1 MRFFRK
7 SLVGL
12 LLLSLTVGLFAY
24 AGQMVSSAMK
34 DSMSRKPRTSQQ
46 RERVFTVNVVT
57 AEPQSITPMLEAFG
71 EVQSRRTLDLRM
83 ATGGQVIEL
92 AEGFVEGGQVQAG
105 EVLVRLNDADA
116 RSAVGRAEADVT
128 DAMAEVEEADRALVL
143 INDELQAARDQADLR
158 SRALERQLDLK
169 KRGVGTSAAVE
180 TAELAASSATQAV
193 LSRRSAVDQA
203 KARGAQAQTRLA
215 RAELA
220 LQDASRRWK
229 DTVLTS
235 EFSGTLGNISLVKG
249 GLVSPNEK
257 IGSLIDPETLEVA
270 FRVSTEQYA
279 RLLDRSGKLIKSQAK
294 VSLNVF
300 GTELT
305 TDAVLSRDSGS
316 VGAGQT
322 GRLLFA
328 KLQNPRGLKPGDFVT
343 VALSEPTMDNIIKLP
358 SSALN
363 ADNAVLV
370 LTEDDR
376 LQSTEVR
383 VFRQQ
388 GDHILVRGRG
398 LSGREVVAEQTPVL
412 GSGIKVKP
420 LRSGEASTP
429 KEPEVV
435 ELSDERRAKL
445 IAAIEGNAYI
455 PKDAKERILT
465 QLKQDKVPAKVVERI
480 ESRMGG

>member
-12 LLLSLTVGLFAY
+12 LLLTLTLGLFAY

-34 DSMSRKPRTSQQ
+34 DSMSRKPRTPQQ
-46 RERVFTVNVVT
+46 RERVFTVNVIT

-128 DAMAEVEEADRALVL
+128 DAMAEVEEADRALLL
-143 INDELQAARDQADLR
+143 ISDELQAAQDQADLR

-169 KRGVGTSAAVE
+169 NRGVGTSAAVE

-203 KARGAQAQTRLA
+203 KARRAQAETRLA

-235 EFSGTLGNISLVKG
+235 EFSGTLGSISLVKG
-249 GLVSPNEK
+249 GLVTPNEK
-257 IGSLIDPETLEVA
+257 IGRLIDPETLEVA

-305 TDAVLSRDSGS
+305 TDAVLSSDSGS

-343 VALSEPTMDNIIKLP
+343 VALSEPTMDNVIRLP

-445 IAAIEGNAYI
+445 IAAIENNAYI
-455 PKDAKERILT
+455 PKDAKERILK

>member
-158 SRALERQLDLK
+158 SRALDRQLDLK

-235 EFSGTLGNISLVKG
+235 EFSGTLGSISLVKG

>member
-12 LLLSLTVGLFAY
+12 LLLSLTLGLFAY

-46 RERVFTVNVVT
+46 RERVFTVNVIT

-83 ATGGQVIEL
+83 AIGGQVIEL

-143 INDELQAARDQADLR
+143 ITDELQAARDQADLR

-203 KARGAQAQTRLA
+203 KARRAQAETRLA

-235 EFSGTLGNISLVKG
+235 EFSGTLGSISLVKG
-249 GLVSPNEK
+249 GLVTPNEK

-343 VALSEPTMDNIIKLP
+343 VALSEPKMDNVIRLP

-445 IAAIEGNAYI
+445 IAAIENNAYI
-455 PKDAKERILT
+455 PKDAKERILK

>member
-12 LLLSLTVGLFAY
+12 LLLTLTLGLFAY

-34 DSMSRKPRTSQQ
+34 DSMSRKPRTPQQ
-46 RERVFTVNVVT
+46 RERVFTVNVIT

-83 ATGGQVIEL
+83 ATGGQVTEL

-143 INDELQAARDQADLR
+143 ISDELQAARDQADLR
-158 SRALERQLDLK
+158 SRALERQIDLK
-169 KRGVGTSAAVE
+169 TRGVGTSAAVE
-180 TAELAASSATQAV
+180 TAELAASSFTQAV

-203 KARGAQAQTRLA
+203 KARRAQAETRLA

-235 EFSGTLGNISLVKG
+235 EFSGTLGSISLVKG
-249 GLVSPNEK
+249 GLVTPNEK

-343 VALSEPTMDNIIKLP
+343 VALSEPTMDNVIRLP

-376 LQSTEVR
+376 L
-383 VFRQQ
+383 
-388 GDHILVRGRG
+388 
-398 LSGREVVAEQTPVL
+398 VL
-412 GSGIKVKP
+412 
-420 LRSGEASTP
+420 
-429 KEPEVV
+429 
-435 ELSDERRAKL
+435 
-445 IAAIEGNAYI
+445 
-455 PKDAKERILT
+455 
-465 QLKQDKVPAKVVERI
+465 
-480 ESRMGG
+480 

>member
-143 INDELQAARDQADLR
+143 IKDELQAARDQADLR

-193 LSRRSAVDQA
+193 LSRRSAVDQS

-235 EFSGTLGNISLVKG
+235 EFSGTLGSISLVKG

-343 VALSEPTMDNIIKLP
+343 VALSEPTMDNIIELP

-376 LQSTEVR
+376 LQSIEVR

-388 GDHILVRGRG
+388 GDNILVRGRG

-429 KEPEVV
+429 KEPEFV

>member
-12 LLLSLTVGLFAY
+12 LLLTLTLGLFAY
-24 AGQMVSSAMK
+24 AGQMVNSAMK
-34 DSMSRKPRTSQQ
+34 DSMSRKPRTPQQ
-46 RERVFTVNVVT
+46 RERVFTVNVIT

-143 INDELQAARDQADLR
+143 ISDELQAAQDQADLR

-169 KRGVGTSAAVE
+169 NRGVGTSAAVE

-203 KARGAQAQTRLA
+203 KARRAQAETRLA

-235 EFSGTLGNISLVKG
+235 EFSGTLGSISLVKG
-249 GLVSPNEK
+249 GLVTPNEK

-343 VALSEPTMDNIIKLP
+343 VALSEPTMDNVISLP

-398 LSGREVVAEQTPVL
+398 LSGREVVVEQTPVL

-445 IAAIEGNAYI
+445 IAAIENNAYI
-455 PKDAKERILT
+455 PKDAKERILK

>member
-235 EFSGTLGNISLVKG
+235 EFSGTLGSISLVKG

>member
-12 LLLSLTVGLFAY
+12 LLLSLTAGLFAY

-92 AEGFVEGGQVQAG
+92 AEDFVEGGQVQAG

-235 EFSGTLGNISLVKG
+235 EFSGTLGSISLVKG

>member
-12 LLLSLTVGLFAY
+12 LLLSLTAGLFAY

-235 EFSGTLGNISLVKG
+235 EFSGTLGSISLVKG

-328 KLQNPRGLKPGDFVT
+328 KLLNPRGLKPGDFVT

>member
-203 KARGAQAQTRLA
+203 KARRAQAQTRLA

-235 EFSGTLGNISLVKG
+235 EFSGTLGSISLVKG

>member
-12 LLLSLTVGLFAY
+12 LLLSLTLGLFAY

-46 RERVFTVNVVT
+46 RERVFTVNVIT

-143 INDELQAARDQADLR
+143 ITDELQAARDQADLR

-203 KARGAQAQTRLA
+203 KARRAQAETRLA

-235 EFSGTLGNISLVKG
+235 EFSGTLGSISLVKG
-249 GLVSPNEK
+249 GLVTPNEK

-343 VALSEPTMDNIIKLP
+343 VALSEPTMDNVIRLP

-445 IAAIEGNAYI
+445 IAAIENNAYI
-455 PKDAKERILT
+455 PKDAKERILK

>member
-12 LLLSLTVGLFAY
+12 LLLSLSVGLFAY

-235 EFSGTLGNISLVKG
+235 EFSGTLGSISLVKG

>member
-12 LLLSLTVGLFAY
+12 LLLSLTLGLFAY

-46 RERVFTVNVVT
+46 RERVFTVNVIT

-143 INDELQAARDQADLR
+143 ITDELQAARDQADLR

-203 KARGAQAQTRLA
+203 KARRAQAETRLA

-235 EFSGTLGNISLVKG
+235 EFSGTLGSISLVKG
-249 GLVSPNEK
+249 GLVTPNEK

-343 VALSEPTMDNIIKLP
+343 VALSEPKMDNVIRLP

-445 IAAIEGNAYI
+445 IAAIENNAYI
-455 PKDAKERILT
+455 PKDAKERILK

>member
-235 EFSGTLGNISLVKG
+235 EFSGTLGSISLVKG

-279 RLLDRSGKLIKSQAK
+279 RLLDQSGKLIKSQAK

>member
-12 LLLSLTVGLFAY
+12 LLLSLTAGLFAY

-235 EFSGTLGNISLVKG
+235 EFSGTLGSISLVKG

>member
-12 LLLSLTVGLFAY
+12 LLLTLTLGLFAY
-24 AGQMVSSAMK
+24 AGQMVNSAMK
-34 DSMSRKPRTSQQ
+34 DSMSRKPRTPQQ
-46 RERVFTVNVVT
+46 RERVFTVNVIT

-143 INDELQAARDQADLR
+143 ISDELQAAQDQADLR

-169 KRGVGTSAAVE
+169 NRGVGTSAAVE

-203 KARGAQAQTRLA
+203 KARRAQAETRLA

-220 LQDASRRWK
+220 LQDVSRRWK

-235 EFSGTLGNISLVKG
+235 EFSGTLGSISLVKG
-249 GLVSPNEK
+249 GLVTPNEK

-343 VALSEPTMDNIIKLP
+343 VALSEPTMDNVISLP

-445 IAAIEGNAYI
+445 IAAIENNAYI
-455 PKDAKERILT
+455 PKDAKERILK

>member
-12 LLLSLTVGLFAY
+12 LLLTLTLGLFAY

-34 DSMSRKPRTSQQ
+34 DSMSRKPRTPQQ
-46 RERVFTVNVVT
+46 RERVFTVNVIT

-143 INDELQAARDQADLR
+143 ISDELQAAQDQADLR

-169 KRGVGTSAAVE
+169 NRGVGTSAAVE
-180 TAELAASSATQAV
+180 TAELAASAATQAV

-203 KARGAQAQTRLA
+203 KARRAQAETRLA

-235 EFSGTLGNISLVKG
+235 EFSGTLGSISLVKG
-249 GLVSPNEK
+249 GLVTPNEK

-343 VALSEPTMDNIIKLP
+343 VALSEPTMDNVIRLP

-445 IAAIEGNAYI
+445 IAAIENNAYI
-455 PKDAKERILT
+455 PKDAKERILK

>member
-12 LLLSLTVGLFAY
+12 LLLSLTLGLFAY

-34 DSMSRKPRTSQQ
+34 ERMSRKPRTSQQ
-46 RERVFTVNVVT
+46 RERVFTVNVIT

-116 RSAVGRAEADVT
+116 RSALGRTEADVT
-128 DAMAEVEEADRALVL
+128 DAMAEVEEADRALLL
-143 INDELQAARDQADLR
+143 ITDELEAARDQADLR

-169 KRGVGTSAAVE
+169 ERGVGTAAAVE
-180 TAELAASSATQAV
+180 TAELAASSAAQAV

-203 KARGAQAQTRLA
+203 KARRAQAQTRLA

-235 EFSGTLGNISLVKG
+235 EFSGTLSTISLVKG

-279 RLLDRSGKLIKSQAK
+279 RLIDRSGKLIKSQAK

-300 GTELT
+300 ETELS

-316 VGAGQT
+316 VGTGQT

-328 KLQNPRGLKPGDFVT
+328 KLLNPRGLKPGDFVT
-343 VALSEPTMDNIIKLP
+343 VALSEPTLENIIKLP

-363 ADNAVLV
+363 ADSAVLV
-370 LTEDDR
+370 LTEDER
-376 LQSTEVR
+376 LEIAEVR
-383 VFRQQ
+383 VFRHQ

-420 LRSGEASTP
+420 LRNGEASTP

-435 ELSDERRAKL
+435 ELSPERRAKL

-455 PKDAKERILT
+455 PKDAKERILK

>member
-7 SLVGL
+7 SLIGL
-12 LLLSLTVGLFAY
+12 LLLSLTLGLFAY

-34 DSMSRKPRTSQQ
+34 DRMDRAPRMPQQ
-46 RERVFTVNVVT
+46 RERVFAVNVIT
-57 AEPQSITPMLEAFG
+57 AEPQSLTPVLEAFG

-92 AEGFVEGGQVQAG
+92 AQGFVEGGQVQEG
-105 EVLVRLNDADA
+105 DVLVRLNDADA
-116 RSAVGRAEADVT
+116 RSALGRAEADVT
-128 DAMAEVEEADRALVL
+128 DAKAELEEADRALELV
-143 INDELQAARDQADLR
+143 NDELQAARDQADLR
-158 SRALERQLDLK
+158 SRALERQKDLK
-169 KRGVGTSAAVE
+169 TRGVGTAAAVE

-193 LSRRSAVDQA
+193 LARRSAVDQA
-203 KARGAQAQTRLA
+203 KARGAQAKTRLA

-235 EFSGTLGNISLVKG
+235 EFSGTLSGVSLVKG

-305 TDAVLSRDSGS
+305 TEAVLSRDSGS
-316 VGAGQT
+316 VGSGQT

-343 VALSEPTMDNIIKLP
+343 VALSEPTLNNIIQLP
-358 SSALN
+358 TSAVN
-363 ADNAVLV
+363 ADNAVLM
-370 LTEDDR
+370 LTDDDR
-376 LQSTEVR
+376 LETAEVR
-383 VFRQQ
+383 IFRQQ
-388 GDHILVRGRG
+388 GDHVLVRGRG
-398 LSGREVVAEQTPVL
+398 LNGREVVAEQTPVL

-420 LRSGEASTP
+420 LRSGAAPVPE
-429 KEPEVV
+429 EPALV
-435 ELSDERRAKL
+435 ELSPERREKL

-465 QLKQDKVPAKVVERI
+465 QLRQDKVPAKVVERI
-480 ESRMGG
+480 ESRKGG

>member
-12 LLLSLTVGLFAY
+12 LLLTLTLGLFAY

-34 DSMSRKPRTSQQ
+34 DSMSRKPRTPQQ
-46 RERVFTVNVVT
+46 RERVFTVNVIT

-143 INDELQAARDQADLR
+143 ISDELQAAQDQADLR

-169 KRGVGTSAAVE
+169 NRGVGTSAAVE

-203 KARGAQAQTRLA
+203 KARRAQAETRLA

-235 EFSGTLGNISLVKG
+235 EFSGTLGSISLVKG
-249 GLVSPNEK
+249 GLVTPNEK

-343 VALSEPTMDNIIKLP
+343 VALSEPTMDNVIRLP

-398 LSGREVVAEQTPVL
+398 LGGREVVAEQTPVL

-445 IAAIEGNAYI
+445 IAAIENNAYI
-455 PKDAKERILT
+455 PKDAKERILK

>member
-12 LLLSLTVGLFAY
+12 LLMTLTLGLFAY

-34 DSMSRKPRTSQQ
+34 ESMSRKPRTPQQ
-46 RERVFTVNVVT
+46 RERVFTVNVIT

-83 ATGGQVIEL
+83 ATGGQVTEL

-143 INDELQAARDQADLR
+143 ISDELQAARDQADLR
-158 SRALERQLDLK
+158 SRALERQIDLK
-169 KRGVGTSAAVE
+169 TRGVGTSAAVE

-203 KARGAQAQTRLA
+203 KARRAQAETRLA

-235 EFSGTLGNISLVKG
+235 EFSGTLGSISLVKG
-249 GLVSPNEK
+249 GLVTPNEK

-343 VALSEPTMDNIIKLP
+343 VALSEPTMDNVIRLP

-398 LSGREVVAEQTPVL
+398 LSGRKVVAEQTPVL
-412 GSGIKVKP
+412 GSGIKVKT

-445 IAAIEGNAYI
+445 IAAIENNAYI
-455 PKDAKERILT
+455 PKDTKERILT

>member
-12 LLLSLTVGLFAY
+12 LLLTLTLGLFAY

-34 DSMSRKPRTSQQ
+34 DSMSRKPRTPQQ
-46 RERVFTVNVVT
+46 RERVFTVNVIT

-83 ATGGQVIEL
+83 ATGGQVTEL

-143 INDELQAARDQADLR
+143 ISDELQAARDQADLR
-158 SRALERQLDLK
+158 SRALERQIDLK
-169 KRGVGTSAAVE
+169 TRGVGTSAAVE
-180 TAELAASSATQAV
+180 TAELAASSFTQAV

-203 KARGAQAQTRLA
+203 KARRAQAETRLA

-235 EFSGTLGNISLVKG
+235 EFSGTLGSISLVKG
-249 GLVSPNEK
+249 GLVTPNEK

-279 RLLDRSGKLIKSQAK
+279 RLLDQSGKLIKSQAK

-343 VALSEPTMDNIIKLP
+343 VALSEPTMDNVIRLP

-376 LQSTEVR
+376 L
-383 VFRQQ
+383 
-388 GDHILVRGRG
+388 
-398 LSGREVVAEQTPVL
+398 VL
-412 GSGIKVKP
+412 
-420 LRSGEASTP
+420 
-429 KEPEVV
+429 
-435 ELSDERRAKL
+435 
-445 IAAIEGNAYI
+445 
-455 PKDAKERILT
+455 
-465 QLKQDKVPAKVVERI
+465 
-480 ESRMGG
+480 

>member
-235 EFSGTLGNISLVKG
+235 EFSGTLGSISLVKG

-398 LSGREVVAEQTPVL
+398 LSGSEVVAEQTPVL

>member
-12 LLLSLTVGLFAY
+12 LLLSLTAGLFAY

-143 INDELQAARDQADLR
+143 ITDELQAARDQADLR

-235 EFSGTLGNISLVKG
+235 EFSGTLGSISLVKG

>member
-12 LLLSLTVGLFAY
+12 LLLTLTLGLFAY

-34 DSMSRKPRTSQQ
+34 DSMSRKPRTPQQ
-46 RERVFTVNVVT
+46 RERVFTVNVIT
-57 AEPQSITPMLEAFG
+57 AEPQSITPILEAFG

-143 INDELQAARDQADLR
+143 ISDELQAAHDQADLR

-169 KRGVGTSAAVE
+169 TRGVGTSAAVE

-203 KARGAQAQTRLA
+203 KARRAQAETRLA

-220 LQDASRRWK
+220 LQDASRRWT

-235 EFSGTLGNISLVKG
+235 EFSGTLGSISLVKG
-249 GLVSPNEK
+249 GLVTPNEK

-343 VALSEPTMDNIIKLP
+343 VALSEPTMDNVIRLP

-445 IAAIEGNAYI
+445 IAAIENNAYI
-455 PKDAKERILT
+455 PKDAKERILK

>member
-12 LLLSLTVGLFAY
+12 LLLSLTLGLFAY

-46 RERVFTVNVVT
+46 RERVFTVNVIT

-143 INDELQAARDQADLR
+143 ITDELQAARDQADLR

-203 KARGAQAQTRLA
+203 KARRAQAETRLA

-220 LQDASRRWK
+220 LQDANRRWK

-235 EFSGTLGNISLVKG
+235 EFSGTLGSISLVKG
-249 GLVSPNEK
+249 GLVTPNEK

-343 VALSEPTMDNIIKLP
+343 VALSEPKMDNVIRLP

-445 IAAIEGNAYI
+445 IAAIENNAYI
-455 PKDAKERILT
+455 PKDAKERILK

>member
-12 LLLSLTVGLFAY
+12 LLLTLTLGLFAY

-34 DSMSRKPRTSQQ
+34 DSMSRKPRTPQQ
-46 RERVFTVNVVT
+46 RERVFTVNVIT

-143 INDELQAARDQADLR
+143 ISDELQAAQDQADLR
-158 SRALERQLDLK
+158 ISALERQLDLK
-169 KRGVGTSAAVE
+169 NRGVGTSAAVE

-203 KARGAQAQTRLA
+203 KARRAQAETRLA

-235 EFSGTLGNISLVKG
+235 EFSGTLGSISLVKG
-249 GLVSPNEK
+249 GLVTPNEK

-343 VALSEPTMDNIIKLP
+343 VALSEPTMDNVIRLP

-445 IAAIEGNAYI
+445 IAAIENNAYI
-455 PKDAKERILT
+455 PKDAKERILK